1 MINFYM
7 YATIYCLLL
16 ETVNL
21 CSEIYGYTRLRTNLF
36 AGVVVYEYELKIGW
50 GKSVA
55 LPSQALPAPP
65 PGQMAIRSKEVFLL
79 SSSFRKADFIIMLD
93 LLEVLIVQRLFHSF

>member
-1 MINFYM
+1 MKDIRDWRK
-7 YATIYCLLL
+7 
-16 ETVNL
+16 NL
-21 CSEIYGYTRLRTNLF
+21 VS

-65 PGQMAIRSKEVFLL
+65 PGHMAIRSKEVC
-79 SSSFRKADFIIMLD
+79 
-93 LLEVLIVQRLFHSF
+93 